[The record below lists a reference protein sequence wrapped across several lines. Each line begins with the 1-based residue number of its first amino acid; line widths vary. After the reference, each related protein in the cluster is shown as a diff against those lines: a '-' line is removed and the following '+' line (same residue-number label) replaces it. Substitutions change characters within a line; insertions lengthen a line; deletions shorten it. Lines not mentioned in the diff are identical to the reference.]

1 MKIKVLQTASML
13 KQEGVHTRDKV
24 AIVLPK
30 GENQIIAVLAI
41 LSIGAT
47 YVPIGIHQPLDR
59 KKKIFEAGN
68 ISYALTDRD
77 HINTL
82 DGADTLRSFLIEN
95 SFRYVVMPETEIVKD
110 IDSIAY
116 IIFTSGT
123 TGIPK
128 GVMITHKAAYNT
140 IYDVNDKFTINEHDC
155 AIAVSELDFDLSVYD
170 IFGML
175 GYGASLIVL
184 NEMNKREPYIW
195 KKILCEKRVTI
206 WNSVPALFE
215 MFLLAIGYDYEKV
228 TLKNILLSGDWIKL
242 EIYPKVNKLWPE
254 CRFVSLG
261 GATEAAIWS
270 VYYEVHIL
278 DEPWTSIPYGRPL
291 ANQLL
296 RVVNNKGKDSPV
308 GVPGELWI
316 GGYGV
321 AEGYVN
327 EEKLTQERFVKI
339 DGIRWYKTGDKAQ
352 YFQDGNVQF
361 LGRLDDQVKVNGYR
375 IELGE
380 IENVIKRAECIDDA
394 IAMTVETNGK
404 KEIVAAVVEK
414 YEKGNASHQV
424 FMNEEN
430 PEYAEIQEIR
440 KKVVAAFI
448 LKVYGNNVDSLTP
461 NDNIVINSNGKVEQ
475 YWNVWLLINN
485 VISHKDS
492 DEYVLNLEIKNV
504 LSDIWYMKLET
515 QIPMVQELIRG
526 TVSASNLLTNG
537 YLSPEELLVQGSDTV
552 IFLEHVTKVIKH
564 DSKVAVLGAR
574 TGLAVEMLLNNNL
587 DRNVE
592 LTLIDESAGM
602 LKRAEER
609 LRRYDVQFEYYHFE
623 DGLLEKSLLGQFD
636 FVIALGE
643 LHRYKNPLHGL
654 HVANMLLKAKG
665 QLLAL
670 EYEDLDPMSI
680 ISSAILENGFS
691 EYMRKRKNTALM
703 TVDEWLTAFEESAFD
718 DVMIKVYPTSSALF
732 INANAN
738 KYKEWIELLKKYNYV
753 TETDG
758 IYVCKIEIYEK
769 GLKYGWEEVEYLWK
783 GKLESPLVLDYIINN
798 IKNWDKLIQ
807 KEQQATL
814 LLFEQGEDIYAHA
827 LYKETKILQ
836 YLNHSLSKKVLG
848 YLHENANATI
858 LEIGAGTGATSNK
871 VLSDIRENKFEEHI
885 VYFYTDISRFFLQR
899 AKERYKECDG
909 KIEMHHQTLD
919 IDEAF
924 SSQLPSNF
932 QADIVIAVGVLNNS
946 VNTDKCIYEIN
957 SVMKP
962 GGILLVIET
971 VEDVPDI
978 LITQSFMMTA
988 PKDRRKATNTMFLNR
1003 KQWLEILEEN
1013 GFCNSEEFPGYGE
1026 YLEVL
1031 GQKLFYCTK
1040 E

>member
-1 MKIKVLQTASML
+1 MIYKVDFEGQACKQIKEKAESYQYDLKSVLKGIGLLIADMWLPGDSKPQINTWEGLFEKVQEDYSYKDTIVENDFICSISNDDGISIIIEIADETIVDFKDIKSSILQVRDFLLANKWSGAIPDFLPIEQKEIRNMMNETERSIPFKCLHEAFFECAYRFPDKTALEWLSLDEKWETLSYEALKIKVLQTASML

-206 WNSVPALFE
+206 WNSVPAL
-215 MFLLAIGYDYEKV
+215 
-228 TLKNILLSGDWIKL
+228 
-242 EIYPKVNKLWPE
+242 
-254 CRFVSLG
+254 
-261 GATEAAIWS
+261 
-270 VYYEVHIL
+270 
-278 DEPWTSIPYGRPL
+278 
-291 ANQLL
+291 
-296 RVVNNKGKDSPV
+296 
-308 GVPGELWI
+308 
-316 GGYGV
+316 
-321 AEGYVN
+321 
-327 EEKLTQERFVKI
+327 
-339 DGIRWYKTGDKAQ
+339 
-352 YFQDGNVQF
+352 
-361 LGRLDDQVKVNGYR
+361 
-375 IELGE
+375 
-380 IENVIKRAECIDDA
+380 
-394 IAMTVETNGK
+394 
-404 KEIVAAVVEK
+404 
-414 YEKGNASHQV
+414 
-424 FMNEEN
+424 
-430 PEYAEIQEIR
+430 
-440 KKVVAAFI
+440 
-448 LKVYGNNVDSLTP
+448 
-461 NDNIVINSNGKVEQ
+461 
-475 YWNVWLLINN
+475 
-485 VISHKDS
+485 
-492 DEYVLNLEIKNV
+492 
-504 LSDIWYMKLET
+504 
-515 QIPMVQELIRG
+515 
-526 TVSASNLLTNG
+526 G
-537 YLSPEELLVQGSDTV
+537 YL
-552 IFLEHVTKVIKH
+552 
-564 DSKVAVLGAR
+564 
-574 TGLAVEMLLNNNL
+574 
-587 DRNVE
+587 
-592 LTLIDESAGM
+592 
-602 LKRAEER
+602 
-609 LRRYDVQFEYYHFE
+609 Y
-623 DGLLEKSLLGQFD
+623 
-636 FVIALGE
+636 
-643 LHRYKNPLHGL
+643 
-654 HVANMLLKAKG
+654 
-665 QLLAL
+665 
-670 EYEDLDPMSI
+670 
-680 ISSAILENGFS
+680 
-691 EYMRKRKNTALM
+691 
-703 TVDEWLTAFEESAFD
+703 
-718 DVMIKVYPTSSALF
+718 
-732 INANAN
+732 
-738 KYKEWIELLKKYNYV
+738 
-753 TETDG
+753 
-758 IYVCKIEIYEK
+758 
-769 GLKYGWEEVEYLWK
+769 
-783 GKLESPLVLDYIINN
+783 
-798 IKNWDKLIQ
+798 
-807 KEQQATL
+807 
-814 LLFEQGEDIYAHA
+814 
-827 LYKETKILQ
+827 
-836 YLNHSLSKKVLG
+836 
-848 YLHENANATI
+848 ENANATI
-858 LEIGAGTGATSNK
+858 LEIGAGTGATSDK

-909 KIEMHHQTLD
+909 KIEMHYQTLD

-962 GGILLVIET
+962 GGILLIIET

-978 LITQSFMMTA
+978 LITQSFMMTE
-988 PKDRRKATNTMFLNR
+988 PKDQRKATNTMFLNR